1 MKIQNGK
8 IKLTRFEKLMFFI
21 TFVLVVLSPVMSVF
35 AKSELSKANYEVE
48 ETKEKINYQSKT
60 NESLEMKINELVSL
74 ENLQDIAKEMGLS
87 YTSSSIK
94 VVE

>member
-74 ENLQDIAKEMGLS
+74 ENLQDIAKEMGLG

>member
-8 IKLTRFEKLMFFI
+8 IKLTKFEKLMFFT

-48 ETKEKINYQSKT
+48 ETKEKISIQSKT
-60 NESLEMKINELVSL
+60 NESIEMKINELVSL

>member
-48 ETKEKINYQSKT
+48 ETKEKISLQTKT

>member
-8 IKLTRFEKLMFFI
+8 LKLTKFEKMMFFI

-48 ETKEKINYQSKT
+48 ETKEKISLQTKT

>member
-8 IKLTRFEKLMFFI
+8 LKLTKFEKMMFFI

-48 ETKEKINYQSKT
+48 ETKEKISYQSKT